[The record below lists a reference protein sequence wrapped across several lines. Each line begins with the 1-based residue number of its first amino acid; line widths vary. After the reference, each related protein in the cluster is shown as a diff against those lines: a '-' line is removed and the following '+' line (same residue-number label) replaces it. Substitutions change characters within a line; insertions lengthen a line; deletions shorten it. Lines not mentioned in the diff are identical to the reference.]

1 MAASPHHPTH
11 TSSGDGVGP
20 PCIAHACHPI
30 GSLEPGPLENGEVE
44 AKTAVSPL
52 TPRLVVEIDRGQHGR
67 SSCGEAGRTEFLQKE
82 GYRILRF
89 WNNEIL
95 ANLDGVH
102 SRIADELSCITP
114 ALPSPIKGEGVCSS

>member
-1 MAASPHHPTH
+1 M
-11 TSSGDGVGP
+11 
-20 PCIAHACHPI
+20 
-30 GSLEPGPLENGEVE
+30 
-44 AKTAVSPL
+44 
-52 TPRLVVEIDRGQHGR
+52 
-67 SSCGEAGRTEFLQKE
+67 CGEAERTEFLQNE
-82 GYRILRF
+82 GYRVQRF